1 MKYLFEELKRFEKYE
16 LKFRNRFK
24 IDSEKI
30 IKNRREN
37 KQIQKAERFKT
48 KNKIQ
53 IQSLSQL

>member
-37 KQIQKAERFKT
+37 KQI
-48 KNKIQ
+48 
-53 IQSLSQL
+53 

>member
-53 IQSLSQL
+53 IQSLFQL